1 MIKLDA
7 DNINLFDFISQDIE
21 NNLDYYYDKYCE
33 IYNNENK
40 YSRDIS
46 LKLTFNFK
54 LGKKD
59 EVIITDSWY
68 TNEKT
73 IIFRQYPTRSEIE
86 LFLNNIL
93 KQKFKTKDR
102 FHNYIIKKIFKS
114 KQEILK
120 SNYYSLDLFIFNLQD
135 IYNLKSDWNMF
146 EFLNQSQI
154 IELIKKI
161 GIDIQNTD
169 SLLEKENILVK
180 FLEKFNYGKILISE
194 ERQDILPP
202 IFFRNFKFN

>member
-33 IYNNENK
+33 IYNSQNK

-59 EVIITDSWY
+59 KVIITDSWY

-73 IIFRQYPTRSEIE
+73 IIFRQYKTRSEIE

-114 KQEILK
+114 KQEILQ
-120 SNYYSLDLFIFNLQD
+120 SNNYSLDLFIFNLQD
-135 IYNLKSDWNMF
+135 IYNLKGYWNMF
-146 EFLNQSQI
+146 EFLNQS
-154 IELIKKI
+154 
-161 GIDIQNTD
+161 
-169 SLLEKENILVK
+169 
-180 FLEKFNYGKILISE
+180 
-194 ERQDILPP
+194 
-202 IFFRNFKFN
+202 